1 MGPGERVS
9 TARDLPRC
17 LGDLAHG
24 LEVALGGDRKA
35 RLADVDA
42 QPAELVADVDFLLDV
57 QRRAGRLLAVA
68 QRRVEDPQLLG
79 GGLGRLRGEG
89 PERERPPQRSS
100 GRAPSGDAAEEHGER
115 GRVGGEETRGRSKIL
130 PPLGAL
136 VPLGDDALIDPALGA
151 RDNARDA
158 MRATFLL
165 GALLSTTTV
174 SAQRPKLSSGTA
186 AKGTSQ
192 DESLGSQ
199 LLSTV
204 LSNDVQQAR

>member
-1 MGPGERVS
+1 MVSEVGSGERKQ
-9 TARDLPRC
+9 
-17 LGDLAHG
+17 GDEA
-24 LEVALGGDRKA
+24 KFC
-35 RLADVDA
+35 RLSV
-42 QPAELVADVDFLLDV
+42 
-57 QRRAGRLLAVA
+57 GSS
-68 QRRVEDPQLLG
+68 
-79 GGLGRLRGEG
+79 
-89 PERERPPQRSS
+89 RS
-100 GRAPSGDAAEEHGER
+100 AA
-115 GRVGGEETRGRSKIL
+115 SL
-130 PPLGAL
+130 C
-136 VPLGDDALIDPALGA
+136 LIDPALGA